1 MVLFSACLKL
11 SNYCVAGIDIVRSCF
26 YHFKIYFMKKTFLL
40 LLLLCG
46 CIEVFFV
53 VHVVMVSNFQFS
65 PKRVNA
71 VVGDVI
77 KWVWVNGSH
86 TTTSQ
91 NIPNNAPSWST
102 SISSGNTQFKYRLR
116 VAGTYNYI
124 CIPHQGLGMTGVIR
138 VTNALTT
145 DLTEM
150 TLDLTTDLNAVINWK
165 TTNDKDIDYYS
176 VQRSNDGVDFTEVG
190 KVRPNGSDAQTQLY
204 SYTDNLSGNDSK
216 FLYYQVEMIDK
227 NGNDRFS
234 EIKLFT
240 QPEKTG
246 KLITSLS
253 PNPVP
258 RGGHLMLQFNAE
270 KEGTLSIQLYN
281 ANGSFLKQEEMT
293 ALKGLNNGHF
303 HMGDLVPGSYY
314 IVCTLGS
321 KKEKY
326 AILVK

>member
-1 MVLFSACLKL
+1 
-11 SNYCVAGIDIVRSCF
+11 
-26 YHFKIYFMKKTFLL
+26 MKKTFLL
-40 LLLLCG
+40 LLFLCG
-46 CIEVFFV
+46 CIEVFSA
-53 VHVVMVSNFQFS
+53 VHVIMVSNYQFS

-86 TTTSQ
+86 TTTSRD
-91 NIPNNAPSWST
+91 IPNNAPSWST
-102 SISSGNTQFKYRLR
+102 SMNSNSTQFKYRLR

-124 CIPHQGLGMTGVIR
+124 CIPHQSAGMVGVIK

-150 TLDLTTDLNAVINWK
+150 TLDLTSDLNAVINWK

-190 KVRPNGSDAQTQLY
+190 KVRPNGSGAQAQLY
-204 SYTDNLSGNDSK
+204 SYTDNLSGNDNK
-216 FLYYQVEMIDK
+216 YLYYQVEMIDK
-227 NGNDRFS
+227 NGSDRFS
-234 EIKLFT
+234 EIKVFT

-270 KEGTLSIQLYN
+270 KEGTLLIQLYN
-281 ANGSFLKQEEMT
+281 ANGNFLKQEEMT
-293 ALKGLNNGHF
+293 AIKGINNGHF
-303 HMGDLVPGSYY
+303 HMGDLAPGSYY
-314 IVCTLGS
+314 IVCTSGS

-326 AILVK
+326 TVLVK